1 MTQAGVIAVPQM
13 SYLELIT
20 FQIGNRRIGDYWQRF
35 SGGQVQVASTRS
47 APPNKRSTKPMSG
60 KYSIADVSMERE
72 YTPND
77 SHVNTLISLLNHL
90 KDPGNPN
97 NDIKLIREINNG
109 PMGNN
114 ATKTKITYLG
124 CVPTAIP
131 ILEDGDTTA
140 DAQIMPTR
148 ISFAVEDI
156 IINIGGT
163 EIDLMS
169 AIGGGFNT
177 SGSGTGRAIQALSFI
192 NTSTGSTATPV

>member
-1 MTQAGVIAVPQM
+1 MTIIAVPQM

-20 FQIGNRRIGDYWQRF
+20 FQIGNRRIGDYWNRF

-47 APPNKRSTKPMSG
+47 SAPNKRSSKPMSG
-60 KYSIADVSMERE
+60 KYSIADISLERE

-77 SHVNTLISLLNHL
+77 SHIETLTSLLVHL
-90 KDPGNPN
+90 KDPGNPD
-97 NDIKLIREINNG
+97 NDIKIVREINNG

-114 ATKTKITYLG
+114 ATKTKITYIG
-124 CVPTAIP
+124 CVPTMIP

-148 ISFAVEDI
+148 LSFAVEDI
-156 IINIGGT
+156 SMVIGGL
-163 EIDLMS
+163 EVDLMS

-177 SGSGTGRAIQALSFI
+177 SGSQSGRALQGLSFV
-192 NTSTGSTATPV
+192 NTSTGNTATPI